1 MATSTIHSTITSLV
15 SGLQARANL
24 RKDGVQVSDGFPL
37 EPQQEMIA
45 VGGATGW
52 NMSWVAMNPATR
64 PVEEEFVLELHI
76 RVIRGR
82 GSAAQ
87 ARERAFVLL
96 QEVEDM
102 LRDDPEIS
110 ASVYIGRV
118 SGGAYVN
125 AQSGQNTEARLEMS
139 VECKARI

>member
-1 MATSTIHSTITSLV
+1 MATSTIHSTITSLI
-15 SGLQARANL
+15 SGLRARANL
-24 RKDGVQVSDGFPL
+24 STVQVSDGLPL

-45 VGGATGW
+45 VGGASGW
-52 NMSWVAMNPATR
+52 SMSWVAMNPAVR

-76 RVIRGR
+76 RVLRGR

-87 ARERAFVLL
+87 ARERVFVLL

-102 LRDDPEIS
+102 LRNDPEIS

-118 SGGAYVN
+118 SSGSYTN
-125 AQSGQNTEARLEMS
+125 AQSGQNAEARLEMS
-139 VECKARI
+139 IECKARI